1 MISTNSVKQL
11 RNMSNECGLTCMWY
25 ENLINIS
32 YLKFRVSNILLDQ
45 FKQLQYSDVQD
56 IGFFFK
62 PLSFDRYILNLPTK
76 PYKKY

>member
-62 PLSFDRYILNLPTK
+62 PLSFDRYILNFPTK